1 MSIFTKVLSKVVTSV
16 TEEEV
21 KDVFHSVLTRLDE
34 AGSEEIDLKWK
45 KHVRIALIAVL
56 EELQE
61 KDVIDNDAFI
71 DLTGKI
77 NKW

>member
-1 MSIFTKVLSKVVTSV
+1 MSIFTKVISKVVTSV
-16 TEEEV
+16 TEDEV
-21 KDVFHSVLTRLDE
+21 KDVFKSVLERLDKT
-34 AGSEEIDLKWK
+34 GSDEIDLKWK
-45 KHVRIALIAVL
+45 KHVRIALVAVL

-61 KDVIDNDAFI
+61 KDVIDNDTFI

>member
-1 MSIFTKVLSKVVTSV
+1 MSIFTKVISKVVTSV

-21 KDVFHSVLTRLDE
+21 KDVFKSVLERLDKT
-34 AGSEEIDLKWK
+34 GSDEIDLKWK
-45 KHVRIALIAVL
+45 KHVRIALVAVL

-61 KDVIDNDAFI
+61 KDVIDNDTFI